1 MGVKLMLSLLSLLL
15 ISVKPSNTK
24 NENPCERI
32 CGKWETVENNLIIQV
47 YMQDN
52 NFKAKIVW
60 FKDTGGLKMDCCK
73 DIHNPNPDL
82 QNRRILGMNVLS
94 DLKYHS
100 GTRSWEDGM
109 IYDAQHGRDWN
120 AAVYLDET
128 GLMKVKGFWHFK
140 FIGKTLTFKRV

>member
-1 MGVKLMLSLLSLLL
+1 MNIKLILTIFLML
-15 ISVKPSNTK
+15 VCTTK
-24 NENPCERI
+24 QFGSTTENPCERI

-82 QNRRILGMNVLS
+82 QNRRILGMNVLT
-94 DLKYHS
+94 DLKIS
-100 GTRSWEDGM
+100 
-109 IYDAQHGRDWN
+109 A
-120 AAVYLDET
+120 
-128 GLMKVKGFWHFK
+128 
-140 FIGKTLTFKRV
+140 